1 MVLILAL
8 QTGFWYFIILKLP
21 HMGYWYDSRL
31 DLWSVS
37 SCIQSKYSPNTGK
50 YGPEI
55 TPYLDTSH
63 AVTRKQ
69 FKEKS
74 MKNLTSFVDDILSE
88 AKDKDVVFLV
98 VGDPFGYEGIF
109 LLLIVTFF
117 ALFYWTPGYWIGCKL
132 YCHLS

>member
-1 MVLILAL
+1 
-8 QTGFWYFIILKLP
+8 
-21 HMGYWYDSRL
+21 MGYWYDSRL

-37 SCIQSKYSPNTGK
+37 SCIQSEYRKIP
-50 YGPEI
+50 
-55 TPYLDTSH
+55 
-63 AVTRKQ
+63 TRNNSVFGHFSRKVKDLKKNQ

-117 ALFYWTPGYWIGCKL
+117 
-132 YCHLS
+132 

>member
-1 MVLILAL
+1 MTHGLIS
-8 QTGFWYFIILKLP
+8 GPYLP
-21 HMGYWYDSRL
+21 VFSPNTACVQSEY
-31 DLWSVS
+31 S
-37 SCIQSKYSPNTGK
+37 SNTGK

-55 TPYLDTSH
+55 TPYLDTFH

-74 MKNLTSFVDDILSE
+74 MKNVTSFVDDILSE

-109 LLLIVTFF
+109 LLLVVTFF
-117 ALFYWTPGYWIGCKL
+117 VLFYWTPSYWIGCKL